1 MTTNDVPVSDSL
13 GTTAKTVRFPTML
26 AEWLELRA
34 NDQDRSFSQEV
45 ILACRGHQRLVDEPG
60 RQELETPSP
69 HNAPAFRLVPHLH
82 QGDEPITFDVEV
94 EGSIVPHL
102 VVTKIDDA
110 DWVEFEKS
118 LGHSGEGY
126 NMSLDNRFG
135 IQAHSYEELW
145 RWGWFIAHCMAVAQG
160 RVGHTSPYSR
170 EPVPPMPQVVE
181 EGWDAMERGGSCGF
195 TYELTMTFAMPAVD
209 RGDEW
214 ARGARDH
221 LLGELSGVGGR
232 DVQTRIVRLASMS
245 AEPATTT

>member
-1 MTTNDVPVSDSL
+1 MTTHDVPVSDSQ
-13 GTTAKTVRFPTML
+13 GTSAKTVRFPTML

-45 ILACRGHQRLVDEPG
+45 ILACRGHQRLVDAPD

-69 HNAPAFRLVPHLH
+69 HNAPAFRLIPRI
-82 QGDEPITFDVEV
+82 DEHDGPNAYGAEV
-94 EGSIVPHL
+94 EGKLVPHL
-102 VVTKIDDA
+102 VITKIDDD
-110 DWVEFEKS
+110 DWVAYERS
-118 LGHSGEGY
+118 LGRSGEGY
-126 NMSLDNRFG
+126 NMALDNRFA

-145 RWGWFIAHCMAVAQG
+145 RWGWFIAHCMAVAEG

-181 EGWDAMERGGSCGF
+181 EGWDAMERGGSSGF

-221 LLGELSGVGGR
+221 LIGELSGIGGR
-232 DVQTRIVRLASMS
+232 DVVTRIIRVASMS
-245 AEPATTT
+245 AEPTTVA